1 MQKFFMISGLT
12 IYTLILMF
20 IFVDL
25 VYVYRSFAVHTL
37 QTIPLALGVE
47 LLAAYF
53 SFVAIYYRKLILK
66 IIALSFGVFVWF
78 LVMTATTKLW
88 TDISLLSVAITIFVP
103 FANLVLPSIIAYILS
118 NTEYKQVQLNLES
131 ANNDDEEMPRVDAET
146 NTKKNNNILFDVIA
160 TEQKIKA
167 LQQNKE
173 LVAKLSKLKRL
184 LHRYKIIEFN
194 NDSIY
199 LGVDRKQVKNIKYLT
214 AEDIKKLDGVK
225 IVYKNET

>member
-1 MQKFFMISGLT
+1 MISGLT

-53 SFVAIYYRKLILK
+53 SFTAIYYRKLILK
-66 IIALSFGVFVWF
+66 IIALSFGAFVWF

-118 NTEYKQVQLNLES
+118 NTENKQVQLNLES
-131 ANNDDEEMPRVDAET
+131 ANNNNEETPRVDAET
-146 NTKKNNNILFDVIA
+146 NTKKNNNISFDVIA

-167 LQQNKE
+167 LQQDKE

-184 LHRYKIIEFN
+184 LSRYKIIEFN
-194 NDSIY
+194 NGSIY
-199 LGVDRKQVKNIKYLT
+199 LGVDRKQVKNVKYLT

-225 IVYKNET
+225 IVYKNKPNQYY

>member
-1 MQKFFMISGLT
+1 MISGLT

-25 VYVYRSFAVHTL
+25 VYVFRSFAVHTL

-53 SFVAIYYRKLILK
+53 SFTAIYYRKLILK
-66 IIALSFGVFVWF
+66 IIALSFGAFVWF

-88 TDISLLSVAITIFVP
+88 TDVSLLSVAITIFVP

-118 NTEYKQVQLNLES
+118 NTENKQVQLNLES
-131 ANNDDEEMPRVDAET
+131 ANNNNEETPRVDAET
-146 NTKKNNNILFDVIA
+146 NTKKNNNISFDVIA

-167 LQQNKE
+167 LQQDKE

-184 LHRYKIIEFN
+184 LSRYKIIEFN
-194 NDSIY
+194 NGSIY
-199 LGVDRKQVKNIKYLT
+199 LDVDRKQAKNIKYLT

-225 IVYKNET
+225 IVHKNKT

>member
-1 MQKFFMISGLT
+1 MISGLT

-37 QTIPLALGVE
+37 QTIPLSLGVE

-66 IIALSFGVFVWF
+66 IIALSFGAFVWF

-118 NTEYKQVQLNLES
+118 NTENKQVQLNLES
-131 ANNDDEEMPRVDAET
+131 ANNNNEET
-146 NTKKNNNILFDVIA
+146 NTKKNNNISFDVIA

-167 LQQNKE
+167 LQQDKE
-173 LVAKLSKLKRL
+173 LVAKLSKLKPL
-184 LHRYKIIEFN
+184 LYRYKIIEFDN
-194 NDSIY
+194 GSIY
-199 LGVDRKQVKNIKYLT
+199 LGVDRKQAKNIKYLT

-225 IVYKNET
+225 VVYKNKT

>member
-1 MQKFFMISGLT
+1 
-12 IYTLILMF
+12 MF

-37 QTIPLALGVE
+37 QTIPLSLGVE

-53 SFVAIYYRKLILK
+53 SFAAIYYRKLILK
-66 IIALSFGVFVWF
+66 IIALSFGAFVWF

-88 TDISLLSVAITIFVP
+88 TDISLLSVAITMFVP

-118 NTEYKQVQLNLES
+118 NTENKQAQLNLES
-131 ANNDDEEMPRVDAET
+131 TNNNNEETPRVDAET
-146 NTKKNNNILFDVIA
+146 NTKKNNVISFDVIA

-167 LQQNKE
+167 LQQDKE
-173 LVAKLSKLKRL
+173 LIAKLNKLKRL
-184 LHRYKIIEFN
+184 LQRYKIIEFN
-194 NDSIY
+194 NGYVY
-199 LGVDRKQVKNIKYLT
+199 LGVDRKQAENIKYLT

-225 IVYKNET
+225 LVYKNKT

>member
-1 MQKFFMISGLT
+1 MRKFFMISGLT

-37 QTIPLALGVE
+37 QTIPLSLGVE

-66 IIALSFGVFVWF
+66 IIALSFGAFVWF

-88 TDISLLSVAITIFVP
+88 TDISLLSIAITIFVP

-118 NTEYKQVQLNLES
+118 NTENKQVQLNLES
-131 ANNDDEEMPRVDAET
+131 ANNNNEET
-146 NTKKNNNILFDVIA
+146 NTKKNNNISFDVIA

-167 LQQNKE
+167 LQQDKE
-173 LVAKLSKLKRL
+173 LMAKLSKLKRL
-184 LHRYKIIEFN
+184 LYRHKIIEFSN
-194 NDSIY
+194 GSIY
-199 LGVDRKQVKNIKYLT
+199 LGVDRKQAKNIKYLT
-214 AEDIKKLDGVK
+214 EEDIKKLDGVK
-225 IVYKNET
+225 VVYKNKT

>member
-1 MQKFFMISGLT
+1 MQKFFVISGLT

-25 VYVYRSFAVHTL
+25 VYVYKSFAVHTL
-37 QTIPLALGVE
+37 QTIPLSLGVE

-53 SFVAIYYRKLILK
+53 SFTAIYYRKLILK
-66 IIALSFGVFVWF
+66 IIALSFGTFVWF

-88 TDISLLSVAITIFVP
+88 TEVSLLSVAITMFVP

-118 NTEYKQVQLNLES
+118 NTENKQVQLNLES
-131 ANNDDEEMPRVDAET
+131 ANNDNEETPRVDAET
-146 NTKKNNNILFDVIA
+146 NTKENNDISFDVIA

-167 LQQNKE
+167 LQQDKE
-173 LVAKLSKLKRL
+173 LIAKLSKLKRL
-184 LHRYKIIEFN
+184 LSRYEIIEFN
-194 NDSIY
+194 NGSMY
-199 LGVDRKQVKNIKYLT
+199 LGVDRKQAKNIKYLT

-225 IVYKNET
+225 LVCKNKT

>member
-1 MQKFFMISGLT
+1 
-12 IYTLILMF
+12 MF

-25 VYVYRSFAVHTL
+25 VYVFRSFAVHTL
-37 QTIPLALGVE
+37 QTIPLSLGVE

-53 SFVAIYYRKLILK
+53 SFASIYYRKLILK
-66 IIALSFGVFVWF
+66 IIALSFGAFVWF

-118 NTEYKQVQLNLES
+118 NTENKQVQLNLKS
-131 ANNDDEEMPRVDAET
+131 ANNNNEETPRVNAKT
-146 NTKKNNNILFDVIA
+146 NTKKNNNISFDIIA

-167 LQQNKE
+167 LQQDKE
-173 LVAKLSKLKRL
+173 LLAKLSKLKRL
-184 LHRYKIIEFN
+184 LRRYEIIEFN
-194 NDSIY
+194 NGSIY
-199 LGVDRKQVKNIKYLT
+199 LGVDRKQAKNNKYLT

-225 IVYKNET
+225 LVYKNKT

>member
-1 MQKFFMISGLT
+1 
-12 IYTLILMF
+12 MF

-37 QTIPLALGVE
+37 QTIPLSLGVE

-103 FANLVLPSIIAYILS
+103 FANLVLPSIIAYMLS
-118 NTEYKQVQLNLES
+118 NTENKQVQLNLES
-131 ANNDDEEMPRVDAET
+131 ANNNNEETPRVDAET
-146 NTKKNNNILFDVIA
+146 NTKKNNNISFDVIA

-167 LQQNKE
+167 LQQDKE
-173 LVAKLSKLKRL
+173 LVAKLSKLKPL
-184 LHRYKIIEFN
+184 LYRHKIIEFN
-194 NDSIY
+194 NGSIY
-199 LGVDRKQVKNIKYLT
+199 LGVDRKQAKNIKYLT

-225 IVYKNET
+225 VVYKNKT

>member
-37 QTIPLALGVE
+37 QTIPLSLGVE

-103 FANLVLPSIIAYILS
+103 FANLVLPSIIAYMLS
-118 NTEYKQVQLNLES
+118 NTENKQIQLNLES
-131 ANNDDEEMPRVDAET
+131 ANNNNEETPRVDAET
-146 NTKKNNNILFDVIA
+146 NTKKNNNISFDVIA

-167 LQQNKE
+167 LQQDKE
-173 LVAKLSKLKRL
+173 LVAKLSKLKPL
-184 LHRYKIIEFN
+184 LYRYKIIEFN
-194 NDSIY
+194 NGSIY
-199 LGVDRKQVKNIKYLT
+199 LGVDRKQAKNIKYLT

-225 IVYKNET
+225 VVYKNKT

>member
-1 MQKFFMISGLT
+1 
-12 IYTLILMF
+12 MF

-53 SFVAIYYRKLILK
+53 SFTAIYYRKLILK
-66 IIALSFGVFVWF
+66 IIALSFGAFVWF

-118 NTEYKQVQLNLES
+118 NTETKQIQLNLES
-131 ANNDDEEMPRVDAET
+131 ANNNNEETSRVDAET
-146 NTKKNNNILFDVIA
+146 NTKKNNNISFDVIA

-167 LQQNKE
+167 LQQDKE

-184 LHRYKIIEFN
+184 LRRYKIIEFN
-194 NDSIY
+194 NGSIY
-199 LGVDRKQVKNIKYLT
+199 LGDDRKQAKNIKYLT

-225 IVYKNET
+225 IVYKNKT

>member
-1 MQKFFMISGLT
+1 MIFGLT

-25 VYVYRSFAVHTL
+25 VYVFKSFAVHTL

-66 IIALSFGVFVWF
+66 IIALSFGTFVWF

-118 NTEYKQVQLNLES
+118 NTENKQVQLNLES
-131 ANNDDEEMPRVDAET
+131 ANNNNAET
-146 NTKKNNNILFDVIA
+146 NTKKNNNISFDVIA

-167 LQQNKE
+167 LQQDKE

-194 NDSIY
+194 NGSIY
-199 LGVDRKQVKNIKYLT
+199 LDVDRKQAKNIKYLT

-225 IVYKNET
+225 IVYKNKT

>member
-1 MQKFFMISGLT
+1 MISGLT

-37 QTIPLALGVE
+37 QTIPLSLGVE

-53 SFVAIYYRKLILK
+53 SFVAIYYRKSILK
-66 IIALSFGVFVWF
+66 IIALSFGAFVWF

-88 TDISLLSVAITIFVP
+88 TDVSLLSIAVTIFVP

-118 NTEYKQVQLNLES
+118 NTGNKQVQLNLES
-131 ANNDDEEMPRVDAET
+131 ANNEETSKVDAET
-146 NTKKNNNILFDVIA
+146 NTKKNNNISFDVIA

-167 LQQNKE
+167 LQNDKE
-173 LVAKLSKLKRL
+173 LLAKLSKLKPL
-184 LHRYKIIEFN
+184 LYRYKTIEFN
-194 NDSIY
+194 NGSVY
-199 LGVDRKQVKNIKYLT
+199 LGADRKQAKNIKHLT
-214 AEDIKKLDGVK
+214 AEDIKKLDGFK
-225 IVYKNET
+225 LVYKNKT

>member
-1 MQKFFMISGLT
+1 
-12 IYTLILMF
+12 MF

-66 IIALSFGVFVWF
+66 IIALSFGTFVWF

-88 TDISLLSVAITIFVP
+88 TEISLLSIAITMFVP

-131 ANNDDEEMPRVDAET
+131 ANNDDEEIPRVDAET

>member
-1 MQKFFMISGLT
+1 
-12 IYTLILMF
+12 MF

-37 QTIPLALGVE
+37 QTIPLSLGVE

-53 SFVAIYYRKLILK
+53 SFAAIYYRKLILK
-66 IIALSFGVFVWF
+66 IIALSFGAFVWF

-118 NTEYKQVQLNLES
+118 NTENKQVQLNLGS
-131 ANNDDEEMPRVDAET
+131 ANNNNEETPRVNTKT
-146 NTKKNNNILFDVIA
+146 NTKKNNNISFDVIA
-160 TEQKIKA
+160 TEQKIKV
-167 LQQNKE
+167 LQQDKE

-184 LHRYKIIEFN
+184 LHRYKVIEFN
-194 NDSIY
+194 NGSIY
-199 LGVDRKQVKNIKYLT
+199 LGVDRKQAKNIKHLT
-214 AEDIKKLDGVK
+214 AEDVEKLDGVK
-225 IVYKNET
+225 IVYKNKT

>member
-1 MQKFFMISGLT
+1 
-12 IYTLILMF
+12 MF

-53 SFVAIYYRKLILK
+53 SFTAIYYRKLILK
-66 IIALSFGVFVWF
+66 IIALSFGAFVWF

-118 NTEYKQVQLNLES
+118 NTENKQVQLNLES
-131 ANNDDEEMPRVDAET
+131 ANNNNEETPRVDAET
-146 NTKKNNNILFDVIA
+146 NTKKNNNISFDVIA

-167 LQQNKE
+167 LQQDKE

-184 LHRYKIIEFN
+184 LSRYKIIEFN
-194 NDSIY
+194 NGSIY
-199 LGVDRKQVKNIKYLT
+199 LGVDRKQVKNVKYLT

-225 IVYKNET
+225 IVYKNKPNQYY

>member
-1 MQKFFMISGLT
+1 
-12 IYTLILMF
+12 MF

-37 QTIPLALGVE
+37 QTIPLSLGVE

-103 FANLVLPSIIAYILS
+103 FANLVLPSIIAYMLS
-118 NTEYKQVQLNLES
+118 NTENKQVQLNLES
-131 ANNDDEEMPRVDAET
+131 ANNNNEETPRVDAET
-146 NTKKNNNILFDVIA
+146 NTKKNNNISFDVIA

-167 LQQNKE
+167 LQQDKE
-173 LVAKLSKLKRL
+173 LVAKLNKLKPL
-184 LHRYKIIEFN
+184 LYRHKIIEFN
-194 NDSIY
+194 NGSIY
-199 LGVDRKQVKNIKYLT
+199 LGVDRKQAKNIKYLT

-225 IVYKNET
+225 VVYKNKT

>member
-1 MQKFFMISGLT
+1 
-12 IYTLILMF
+12 MF

-103 FANLVLPSIIAYILS
+103 FSNLVLPSITAYILS
-118 NTEYKQVQLNLES
+118 NIENKQVQLNLES
-131 ANNDDEEMPRVDAET
+131 ANNNNEETPRVDAET
-146 NTKKNNNILFDVIA
+146 NIKKNNNISFDVIA

-167 LQQNKE
+167 LQHDKE

-214 AEDIKKLDGVK
+214 TEDIKKLDGVK
-225 IVYKNET
+225 IVYKNKT

>member
-1 MQKFFMISGLT
+1 
-12 IYTLILMF
+12 MF

-25 VYVYRSFAVHTL
+25 VYVFKSFAVHTL

-66 IIALSFGVFVWF
+66 IIALSFGTFVWF

-118 NTEYKQVQLNLES
+118 NTENKQVQLNLES
-131 ANNDDEEMPRVDAET
+131 ANNNNAET
-146 NTKKNNNILFDVIA
+146 NTKKNNNISFDVIA

-167 LQQNKE
+167 LQQDKE

-194 NDSIY
+194 NGSIY
-199 LGVDRKQVKNIKYLT
+199 LDVDRKQAKNIKYLT

-225 IVYKNET
+225 IVYKNKT

>member
-1 MQKFFMISGLT
+1 MISGLT

-25 VYVYRSFAVHTL
+25 VYVFRSFAVHTL

-66 IIALSFGVFVWF
+66 IIALSFGTFVWF
-78 LVMTATTKLW
+78 LVMTATTKMW

-103 FANLVLPSIIAYILS
+103 FANLVLPSIVAYILS

-131 ANNDDEEMPRVDAET
+131 ANNDDEETPRVDAET
-146 NTKKNNNILFDVIA
+146 NTEKNNNITFDVIA

-167 LQQNKE
+167 LQQDKE

-184 LHRYKIIEFN
+184 LSRYKIIEFN
-194 NDSIY
+194 NGFMY
-199 LGVDRKQVKNIKYLT
+199 LGVDRKLAKNIKYLT

-225 IVYKNET
+225 VVYKNKT

>member
-1 MQKFFMISGLT
+1 MISGLT
-12 IYTLILMF
+12 IYTLILIF

-25 VYVYRSFAVHTL
+25 VYVYKSFAVHTL
-37 QTIPLALGVE
+37 QTIPLSLGVE

-66 IIALSFGVFVWF
+66 IIALSFGAFVWF

-88 TDISLLSVAITIFVP
+88 TDVSLLSVAITIFVP

-118 NTEYKQVQLNLES
+118 NTENKQVQLNLES
-131 ANNDDEEMPRVDAET
+131 ANNNNEET
-146 NTKKNNNILFDVIA
+146 HTKKNNNISFDVIA

-167 LQQNKE
+167 LQQDKE
-173 LVAKLSKLKRL
+173 LVAKLSKLKPL
-184 LHRYKIIEFN
+184 LYRYKTIEFN
-194 NDSIY
+194 NGSMY
-199 LGVDRKQVKNIKYLT
+199 LGADRKQAKNIKHLT

-225 IVYKNET
+225 LVYKNKT

>member
-1 MQKFFMISGLT
+1 MQKFFLISGLT

-25 VYVYRSFAVHTL
+25 VYVFKSFAVHTL

-53 SFVAIYYRKLILK
+53 SFAAIYYRKLILK
-66 IIALSFGVFVWF
+66 IIALSFGAFVWF

-88 TDISLLSVAITIFVP
+88 TDISLLSIAITIFVP

-118 NTEYKQVQLNLES
+118 NTENKQVQLNLES
-131 ANNDDEEMPRVDAET
+131 ANNNNEETSRVDAET
-146 NTKKNNNILFDVIA
+146 NTEKNNNILFDVIA

-167 LQQNKE
+167 LQQDKE

-194 NDSIY
+194 NGSIY
-199 LGVDRKQVKNIKYLT
+199 LGVDRKQAKNIKYLT

-225 IVYKNET
+225 IVYKNKT

>member
-1 MQKFFMISGLT
+1 
-12 IYTLILMF
+12 MF

-37 QTIPLALGVE
+37 QTIPLSLGVE

-53 SFVAIYYRKLILK
+53 SFASIYYRKLILK
-66 IIALSFGVFVWF
+66 IIALSFGAFVWF

-118 NTEYKQVQLNLES
+118 NTGNKQVQLNLKS
-131 ANNDDEEMPRVDAET
+131 ANNNNEETPRVNAKT
-146 NTKKNNNILFDVIA
+146 NTKKNNNISFDIIA
-160 TEQKIKA
+160 AEQKIKA
-167 LQQNKE
+167 LQQDKE
-173 LVAKLSKLKRL
+173 LLAKLSKLKRL
-184 LHRYKIIEFN
+184 LRRYEIIEFN
-194 NDSIY
+194 NGSIY
-199 LGVDRKQVKNIKYLT
+199 LGVDRKQAKNNKYLT

-225 IVYKNET
+225 LVYKNKT

>member
-1 MQKFFMISGLT
+1 MISGLT

-37 QTIPLALGVE
+37 QTIPLSLGVE

-66 IIALSFGVFVWF
+66 IIALSFGAFVWF

-88 TDISLLSVAITIFVP
+88 TDISLLSIAITIFVP

-118 NTEYKQVQLNLES
+118 NTENKQVQLNLES
-131 ANNDDEEMPRVDAET
+131 ANNNNEET
-146 NTKKNNNILFDVIA
+146 NTKKNNNISFDVIA

-167 LQQNKE
+167 LQQDKE
-173 LVAKLSKLKRL
+173 LMAKLSKLKRL
-184 LHRYKIIEFN
+184 LYRHKIIEFSN
-194 NDSIY
+194 GSIY
-199 LGVDRKQVKNIKYLT
+199 LGVDRKQAKNIKYLT
-214 AEDIKKLDGVK
+214 EEDIKKLDGVK
-225 IVYKNET
+225 VVYKNKT

>member
-1 MQKFFMISGLT
+1 MISGLT

-37 QTIPLALGVE
+37 QTIPLSLGVE

-66 IIALSFGVFVWF
+66 IIALSFGSFVWF

-131 ANNDDEEMPRVDAET
+131 ANNNDEETPRVDAET
-146 NTKKNNNILFDVIA
+146 NTEKNNNISFDVIA

-167 LQQNKE
+167 LQQDKE

-184 LHRYKIIEFN
+184 LSRYKIIEFN
-194 NDSIY
+194 NGSMY
-199 LGVDRKQVKNIKYLT
+199 LGVDRKQAKNIKYLT

-225 IVYKNET
+225 VVYKNKT

>member
-1 MQKFFMISGLT
+1 MISGLT

-25 VYVYRSFAVHTL
+25 VYVFRSFAVHTL
-37 QTIPLALGVE
+37 QTIPLSLGVE

-118 NTEYKQVQLNLES
+118 NTENKQVQLNLES
-131 ANNDDEEMPRVDAET
+131 ANNNNEETPKVDAET
-146 NTKKNNNILFDVIA
+146 NTKKNNNISFDVIA

-167 LQQNKE
+167 LQQDEE

-194 NDSIY
+194 NGSIY
-199 LGVDRKQVKNIKYLT
+199 LGVDRKQAKNIKYLT
-214 AEDIKKLDGVK
+214 VEDIKKLDGVK
-225 IVYKNET
+225 IVYKNKT